1 MISKTLSTLF
11 FVSLLATSFQTSPFA
26 LAQSTFTPQPT
37 WGSAS
42 IYIEGKAFYI
52 QSGRPNGNQ
61 TWVTQVFYI
70 SLNSTWA
77 VTSPAY
83 APMPNGLDGHVYA
96 NTILPDG
103 VTWAAIRNSTYYTYN
118 LSTGTLTP
126 HAPVA
131 SYNAAQPVAAVR
143 DPTTGD
149 LIIPAA
155 YRPTPDA
162 NATMRFS
169 PTAGTATSLPRFA
182 DVDGHQYYTL
192 AASESAKA
200 IYFFGGLVVNDV
212 FATFAR
218 LDYGGS
224 AWSLVTAQGQVP
236 TARAVSCM
244 VAAYGGTKLVVMGG
258 EGAGKIVLSDI
269 YIYDVA
275 SNTWTKGQDGGATR
289 GRAGHACAA
298 SGDNVVVHGGYIN
311 ISRAPVPE
319 MTSVFSLKTNT
330 WLQAFVPSGPSLAH
344 LIRALVEVSHRRRT
358 TLLETVQTTDRTL
371 GQLLEEW

>member
-1 MISKTLSTLF
+1 MIAKTLPTLF
-11 FVSLLATSFQTSPFA
+11 FVSLLLATSFQTSPFT

-42 IYIEGKAFYI
+42 VYIEGKAFCI

-83 APMPNGLDGHVYA
+83 IPMPNGLDGHVYA
-96 NTILPDG
+96 NTLLPDG
-103 VTWAAIRNSTYYTYN
+103 VTWAAIRNSTY
-118 LSTGTLTP
+118 
-126 HAPVA
+126 
-131 SYNAAQPVAAVR
+131 YNAAQPVAAVR

-182 DVDGHQYYTL
+182 DMDGHQYYTL

-200 IYFFGGLVVNDV
+200 IYYFGGLVVNDV

-244 VAAYGGTKLVVMGG
+244 VAAYGGTKLVLMGG

-298 SGDNVVVHGGYIN
+298 SGDSVVVHGGYIN

-330 WLQAFVPSGPSLAH
+330 WLQAFVPVWPH
-344 LIRALVEVSHRRRT
+344 P
-358 TLLETVQTTDRTL
+358 
-371 GQLLEEW
+371 